1 MRIESAAVA
10 MSATTSQSRTTTV
23 SEQVNVWVGSQGAGL
38 QAQGNAAEIKAAET
52 SVVYER
58 ADSDFVIQVSEKDLS
73 TIRLIT
79 KMLEAITGKKMHFFI
94 PDSVKLPEDSILRFG
109 FPSLTAQPGS
119 GRKGWGLSAARQ
131 EITAE
136 NAEMRFDARGII
148 NTADGR
154 TLDVGLSLSVSRS
167 FYSEETT
174 VIKAGDALI
183 DPIVVNFDAPAAQLT
198 EDKFEFDIDS
208 DGAAENISFVKS
220 GSGFLVYD
228 KNGDGKV
235 NNGSEMFGPGSG
247 NGFME
252 LKSVDMDGNDWIDE
266 NDPIYDKLRIWTRD
280 EQGNHKLIGIG
291 KLGIGAIYLGN
302 VSTPFELKGPDN
314 TTHGKVQKTGI
325 FVREDGTAGT
335 VQHVD
340 LSV

>member
-10 MSATTSQSRTTTV
+10 MSTTASQSRTTTV
-23 SEQVNVWVGSQGAGL
+23 SEQVNVWVGGQGTGL
-38 QAQGNAAEIKAAET
+38 QVPGNAAEIKAAET
-52 SVVYER
+52 GVVYER
-58 ADSDFVIQVSEKDLS
+58 SADSQFVIQASETDLNA
-73 TIRLIT
+73 IRLIT

-109 FPSLTAQPGS
+109 FPSLTAQPGA
-119 GRKGWGLSAARQ
+119 GRKGFSATRQ

-136 NAEMRFDARGII
+136 NAKMRFDARGII

-154 TLDVGLSLSVSRS
+154 TLDVGLSVSRS
-167 FYSEETT
+167 FYSEETA

-252 LKSVDMDGNDWIDE
+252 FKSADIDGNDWIDE
-266 NDPIYDKLRIWTRD
+266 NDPIYDKLQIWIKD
-280 EQGNHKLIGIG
+280 EQGNDKLIGIG

-302 VSTPFELKGPDN
+302 VSTPFEIEGPDN
-314 TTHGKVQKTGI
+314 TTHGKIQKTGI